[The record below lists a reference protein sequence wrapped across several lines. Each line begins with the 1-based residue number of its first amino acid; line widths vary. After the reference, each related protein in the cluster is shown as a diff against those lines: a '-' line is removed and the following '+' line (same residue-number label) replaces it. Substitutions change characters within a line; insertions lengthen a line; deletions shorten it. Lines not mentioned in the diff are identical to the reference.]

1 MAPRWLSALVGVW
14 LATTAWL
21 VPEPQA
27 ARWIQFLAGGVIFLV
42 AMLAMGLGRAR
53 RFNTFLGFLVAL
65 VPFLLGMHQLGSGV
79 NLLGSGLVT
88 VGASLV
94 PPSSR

>member
-1 MAPRWLSALVGVW
+1 MAPRWLSALVGIW

-21 VPEPQA
+21 LPAPEA
-27 ARWIQFLAGGVIFLV
+27 ARWIQFVAGGAIFLV
-42 AMLAMGLGRAR
+42 GMLAMGIGRAR
-53 RFNTFLGFLVAL
+53 RVNTFLGLGVAL
-65 VPFLLGMHQLGSGV
+65 IPFLLGMHQVVSGV